1 MNRFESNNLNQRHF
15 MDKSTHL
22 WTSFKTQFFKD
33 IGLFQWS
40 CLTKTSQVKVSSEL
54 VPGLFLTVWPRAK
67 WFCYQSR
74 NSRDSGCP
82 GQGGGQPVLNTRAA
96 TLPNARAEKRS
107 GGQGSA
113 QLEQSRSKARL

>member
-1 MNRFESNNLNQRHF
+1 

-22 WTSFKTQFFKD
+22 RTSFKTQFSKD

-40 CLTKTSQVKVSSEL
+40 CLTKTSQVKVSSES
-54 VPGLFLTVWPRAK
+54 VPGLFLAVWPRAK

-82 GQGGGQPVLNTRAA
+82 GQGGGPACA
-96 TLPNARAEKRS
+96 
-107 GGQGSA
+107 
-113 QLEQSRSKARL
+113 